1 MPVDSTE
8 NNAKKTSKSMKW
20 LTSKLHSHHID
31 RGKTQQDKLSSQTGT
46 RQVSAPGNGPVNHE
60 LNHIKQHVAS
70 VQRGSRQTL
79 FREIAI
85 AKAKSESQ
93 SRSLLRR
100 KKPPQIPSDP
110 AADQSAYKFLLANG
124 FNLASKNTDKGKT
137 LLWAIQNK
145 KKDAVRLLLN
155 KGAGIEVTDGSQE
168 TALHKAASAGDIE
181 VLELLLFRQIDFGAR
196 NSVGWTAL
204 HIAAANGVASLVR
217 LLLEAGA
224 DPSATTLDQR
234 NALHLALESFDQ
246 SVARKRFRNRR
257 KEFYRMDGVALRCL
271 EWTWTTCTRPFEGGS
286 GPSCDDA
293 SWHECFRSCS

>member
-79 FREIAI
+79 VREIAI

-100 KKPPQIPSDP
+100 KKPPQNHLIQLQINLHTNSCSRMGSISHQKILIKERPCFGR
-110 AADQSAYKFLLANG
+110 YK
-124 FNLASKNTDKGKT
+124 
-137 LLWAIQNK
+137 I
-145 KKDAVRLLLN
+145 
-155 KGAGIEVTDGSQE
+155 
-168 TALHKAASAGDIE
+168 
-181 VLELLLFRQIDFGAR
+181 
-196 NSVGWTAL
+196 
-204 HIAAANGVASLVR
+204 
-217 LLLEAGA
+217 
-224 DPSATTLDQR
+224 
-234 NALHLALESFDQ
+234 
-246 SVARKRFRNRR
+246 RKRMQ
-257 KEFYRMDGVALRCL
+257 YDYC
-271 EWTWTTCTRPFEGGS
+271 
-286 GPSCDDA
+286 
-293 SWHECFRSCS
+293 